1 MSKASHSVF
10 YQRVYLVASLVA
22 IALPVILLLAFGVYT
37 LVHSKDAQYIF
48 AGVTLIVSFS
58 ILLARSMKKKSN
70 QAKYAEIIDAKGLV
84 KPSDNWSN
92 AELEFWDAT
101 KGLIDELL
109 KADNSWNAIT
119 HKHPKVLAANT
130 AKFYRKSDLYDVHAI
145 ESLIAIE
152 NMSRRYRRVLRDN
165 VPFIEQL
172 KARHVISVYGM
183 QERYGHFV
191 TIGFSATSVLKKLAK
206 TFTNPIGILAD
217 VVQER
222 VAGGIA
228 DRLEAHLDAQLKRT
242 FLEEVLSIS
251 MDLYSGRFGVGDDEV
266 NAYKAADTSSAPTEL
281 NVSPVRVAV
290 VGQISAGKSTLT
302 NLLCKE
308 ILAET
313 SVLPSTDDV
322 RIYAASVNDEEQIRV
337 VDMPGYDSGEA
348 SIQRAFQEATHAD
361 LILWVLRANQPAKN
375 PDVQLKAQLD
385 EFYLQNPNKL
395 PPKIIGVV
403 THIDRLFSNIDWGEV
418 SKSEHLG
425 LKTELV
431 ELLDYQKSLLG
442 IEQAFGLVSLNDEP
456 TYGVTELQQ
465 AVANALRDARR
476 AQLNRIRLN
485 AASSVKLSEHF
496 VRALTLVKNVAS

>member
-1 MSKASHSVF
+1 MSKARHSAF

-48 AGVTLIVSFS
+48 ASVTLIVSFS

-70 QAKYAEIIDAKGLV
+70 QAKYTETIDAKGLV
-84 KPSDNWSN
+84 KPSDSWSN
-92 AELEFWDAT
+92 AELEFWEIS
-101 KGLIDELL
+101 KGVIDELL
-109 KADNSWNAIT
+109 KTDNNWNAIT
-119 HKHPKVLAANT
+119 HKHPQVLASNT
-130 AKFYRKSDLYDVHAI
+130 AKFYHKADLYDVHAI
-145 ESLIAIE
+145 ESLVAIE
-152 NMSRRYRRVLRDN
+152 NMSKRYRKVLRDN

-172 KARHVISVYGM
+172 KARHVISVYGI

-206 TFTNPIGILAD
+206 TFTNPIGIIAD
-217 VVQER
+217 LVQEQ
-222 VAGGIA
+222 VAGGVA
-228 DRLEAHLDAQLKRT
+228 ERLEAHLDAQLKRT

-266 NAYKAADTSSAPTEL
+266 NAYAASDKSSVPTEL
-281 NVSPVRVAV
+281 DISPVRVAV

-302 NLLCKE
+302 NLLCNE

-313 SVLPSTDDV
+313 SALPSTDDV
-322 RIYAASVNDEEQIRV
+322 RIYAASVNNEEQIRV
-337 VDMPGYDSGEA
+337 VDMPGYDAGEA
-348 SIQRAFQEATHAD
+348 SIQRAFQEATRAD

-385 EFYLQNPNKL
+385 EFYGKHPNKL
-395 PPKIIGVV
+395 PPTIIGVV
-403 THIDRLFSNIDWGEV
+403 THVDRLFSNIDWGEV
-418 SKSEHLG
+418 SKPEHVG
-425 LKTELV
+425 LKSDLV

-442 IEQAFGLVSLNDEP
+442 IERAFGLVSLDNEP
-456 TYGVTELQQ
+456 TYGLEELKQ
-465 AVANALRDARR
+465 ALSNALRDARR
-476 AQLNRIRLN
+476 TQLNRMRLN